1 MIKVVFIEKILTLFK
16 ANVIEEYDII
26 DFNFSTGGIK

>member
-16 ANVIEEYDII
+16 ANVIEEYV
-26 DFNFSTGGIK
+26 STGGIK